1 MLIPKKGD
9 VKDLKDFR
17 PINLVGSLYK
27 SLAKVLAR
35 RLNRVVGKVVSKF
48 QNVFWREDKFL
59 MRC

>member
-35 RLNRVVGKVVSKF
+35 RLNMVVGKVVSKF

-59 MRC
+59 MWC

>member
-48 QNVFWREDKFL
+48 QNVF
-59 MRC
+59 